1 MKSGVKTFVACFTIL
16 ASTGFLLSE
25 DKPDGKPAPAKSAA
39 TETPSSAARSAPRT
53 DSEAPVIGYIEKNNC
68 TITIKAGAKG
78 PIYSAKSLDGKV
90 MFENLSGEQLRAQN
104 PELHDFLK
112 SSVAKESGSA
122 NDARVRIRADASV
135 R

>member
-16 ASTGFLLSE
+16 ASTGLLLSE
-25 DKPDGKPAPAKSAA
+25 DKPKAASAKSDAPAKQSS
-39 TETPSSAARSAPRT
+39 SSAAAPKS
-53 DSEAPVIGYIEKNNC
+53 DSKAPVIGYIEKNNC

-78 PIYSAKSLDGKV
+78 PIYSAKSSDGKV
-90 MFENLSGEQLRAQN
+90 MFENLSVEQMRAQN

-112 SSVAKESGSA
+112 TAVAKGSEA
-122 NDARVRIRADASV
+122 GNDARVRVRADASV